1 MKDCLFCRFVA
12 GEIPTETVFA
22 SDTVFAFNDIDPR
35 APQHVLIIPK
45 KHIATLNDISEDDA
59 GIIGEMFL
67 AAKQIAA
74 ERKIDA
80 SGYRTVFNCNADGG
94 QEVFHLHLHLLGG
107 RKMTWPPG

>member
-1 MKDCLFCRFVA
+1 VDR
-12 GEIPTETVFA
+12 EIPTETVFE
-22 SDTVFAFNDIDPR
+22 SDTVFAFNDIDPK

-45 KHIATLNDISEDDA
+45 KHIATLNDITEDDA

-74 ERKIDA
+74 GRKIDA